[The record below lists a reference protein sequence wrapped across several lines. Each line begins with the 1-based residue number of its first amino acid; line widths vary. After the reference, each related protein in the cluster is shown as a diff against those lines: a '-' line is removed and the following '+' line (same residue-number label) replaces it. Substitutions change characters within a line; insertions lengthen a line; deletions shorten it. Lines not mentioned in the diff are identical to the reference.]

1 MDYKYVSGAERQ
13 GLFPL
18 FEKCPGLVV
27 QDFNFDESLHIM
39 RSVRIAGVRIP
50 VTGPKPPNSDQAPS
64 RCRDPQSISTTPSQT
79 NSILSPL
86 PNRTRSLLLVKPL
99 WAPSPQRQPVT
110 NSAARFPERSFPSWL
125 VVEST
130 SSSSVAASA
139 VDTPQ
144 SPNSPSAVPAVLC
157 RVPLT
162 DRPKPPPGRTARAY
176 SDPGPRPPH
185 HNLQHAAWDQYPLRK
200 QRRASLQPCRPVSSV
215 PNVDQ
220 VWFRPIREP
229 PRPFP
234 IAPAASHLVRS
245 YGTLTGTSYKTKAAL
260 VLLEGRKK
268 DQVIRGY
275 GQQPGQ
281 TCRVRR

>member
-1 MDYKYVSGAERQ
+1 
-13 GLFPL
+13 
-18 FEKCPGLVV
+18 
-27 QDFNFDESLHIM
+27 M

-50 VTGPKPPNSDQAPS
+50 VTSPKPPNSDQAPS

-99 WAPSPQRQPVT
+99 WPPPPSTPTPSQTPQADFQ
-110 NSAARFPERSFPSWL
+110 SAVSHPGPLSRAL
-125 VVEST
+125 L
-130 SSSSVAASA
+130 SSSVSASA

-245 YGTLTGTSYKTKAAL
+245 YGTLTGTILKTKAAL
-260 VLLEGRKK
+260 AVLLLEGRKTK
-268 DQVIRGY
+268 
-275 GQQPGQ
+275 
-281 TCRVRR
+281 